1 MDPTDCVRASGRL
14 AAGFG
19 TFGTAAIGG
28 AVLSLRPARD
38 EGRELGR
45 EAAVTA
51 ISG

>member
-19 TFGTAAIGG
+19 TFGTAATGG
-28 AVLSLRPARD
+28 AVLGLRPARD

-45 EAAVTA
+45 EAAVMA